1 VLSISR
7 IIRVIFAEEAEQEY
21 QKLLEIVKNEKEK
34 AMSNSENQKL
44 LKSIDEKI
52 ERLKYAPDSGIQI
65 PKKLFPSKYLTTYE
79 INNLWKMN
87 LFNYWRLIYT
97 LRGDK
102 VEVLCVVLDL
112 IDHPTYNKI
121 FGYRKF

>member
-1 VLSISR
+1 MSISR

>member
-1 VLSISR
+1 MLSISR